1 MASNVLTYVTSL
13 FMIVSVYGFTSNGS
27 NVITNGRHQ
36 WQTTKSTT
44 SLNADLPAFLAGN
57 PDVAIPAA
65 MEGARREFFLWFV
78 GASGG
83 AGIARSQFPKMY
95 ENTRITSSLKG
106 VGPTAGGDM
115 IPLNPFCFYP
125 SDISKEDYKKI
136 VNNRKSV
143 EQIVDSGPKDSYLA
157 ELGYLTYPAFVAGN
171 PGCNPLALRAIFDT
185 FATGTNN
192 VEPNVAQKA
201 IDSFK
206 ADPSGATFANM
217 LLVSKLRGFSAIFAL
232 LFLLG
237 LADVI
242 AFDAA
247 YRGWFP
253 EWPGKD
259 NLPLGLINPG
269 LWTIPQYWI

>member
-1 MASNVLTYVTSL
+1 
-13 FMIVSVYGFTSNGS
+13 
-27 NVITNGRHQ
+27 
-36 WQTTKSTT
+36 
-44 SLNADLPAFLAGN
+44 
-57 PDVAIPAA
+57 
-65 MEGARREFFLWFV
+65 
-78 GASGG
+78 
-83 AGIARSQFPKMY
+83 
-95 ENTRITSSLKG
+95 

-115 IPLNPFCFYP
+115 IPLNPLCFYP
-125 SDISKEDYKKI
+125 SDISREDYKKI
-136 VNNRKSV
+136 VNNRKSI

-206 ADPSGATFANM
+206 ADPSGTTFANM
-217 LLVSKLRGFSAIFAL
+217 LLVSKLRGFSAIFGL

-259 NLPLGLINPG
+259 NLPFGLISPG